1 MTSTPNAPETAHA
14 DQKELEQASPAPAS
28 EAAAPDTPDKT
39 PAFNPFSPETYAPKK
54 NGDTPWHLRN
64 NKSNHDKR
72 PHTPPRG
79 TRRSMGKR

>member
-1 MTSTPNAPETAHA
+1 MTSTPNTAETAHA
-14 DQKELEQASPAPAS
+14 DQKELDQASPAAAS
-28 EAAAPDTPDKT
+28 EAAASSAAGST
-39 PAFNPFSPETYAPKK
+39 FNPFAPETYAPKK
-54 NGDTPWHLRN
+54 NGETPWHQRN

>member
-1 MTSTPNAPETAHA
+1 MTSIPNTPET
-14 DQKELEQASPAPAS
+14 DRTESQEPQQATTTS
-28 EAAAPDTPDKT
+28 EAATGST
-39 PAFNPFSPETYAPKK
+39 FTFNPFAPATYAPKQ
-54 NGDTPWHLRN
+54 GDGQPWHQRN